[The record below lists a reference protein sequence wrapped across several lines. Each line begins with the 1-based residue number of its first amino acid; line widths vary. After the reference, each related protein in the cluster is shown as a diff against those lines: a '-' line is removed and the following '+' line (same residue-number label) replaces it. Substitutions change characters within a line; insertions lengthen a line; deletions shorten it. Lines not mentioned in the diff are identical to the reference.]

1 MIQPTTRSDTAM
13 QNENIIGIVGG
24 VGPYAGLDLT
34 KKILD
39 QTIAEQDQQHLPIA
53 LLSLPAKIEDRTAF
67 LLGKTKTNPADA
79 VFKIIIKLENL
90 GASVVGIPCNSLH
103 SPPILDAI
111 LDKLKKSGLKI
122 KLINMVA
129 ETVEF
134 ISRNHPKIKNLGLLC
149 TTGTAKTNVY
159 QHYFQLHDFNII
171 LPDDTHQKMVQEAIY
186 DINNGIKAKS
196 NPVTK
201 IARQKLM
208 AAVNH
213 LQNHPVEA
221 IILGCTE
228 IPLAISDSKIRETII
243 IDPTLILAR
252 ALIRQT
258 YPDKLKP

>member
-1 MIQPTTRSDTAM
+1 M

-39 QTIAEQDQQHLPIA
+39 QTIAERDQQHLPIA
-53 LLSLPAKIEDRTAF
+53 LLSLPAKIEDRTEF

-90 GASVVGIPCNSLH
+90 GASVVGIPCNSIH
-103 SPPILDAI
+103 CPPILDAI

-129 ETVEF
+129 ETVDF

-149 TTGTAKTNVY
+149 TTGTAKSNVY
-159 QHYFQLHDFNII
+159 QHYFQPSGFNII
-171 LPDDTHQKMVQEAIY
+171 LPDDTNQNMVQEAIY
-186 DINNGIKAKS
+186 DITDGIKAKS
-196 NPVTK
+196 NPVTEAAK
-201 IARQKLM
+201 QKLM
-208 AAVNH
+208 TAVNH

-228 IPLAISDSKIRETII
+228 IPLAVCDNKIGQTII

-258 YPDKLKP
+258 YPNKLKP